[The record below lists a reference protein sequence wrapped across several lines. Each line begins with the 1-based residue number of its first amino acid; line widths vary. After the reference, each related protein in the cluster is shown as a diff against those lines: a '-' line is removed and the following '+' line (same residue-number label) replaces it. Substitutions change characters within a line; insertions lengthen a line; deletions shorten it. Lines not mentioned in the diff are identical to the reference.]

1 VILLVAWALAGGL
14 RLVILKALAAAKFDE
29 RFDKQTAISEVA
41 RLPLSKTLANTGYWL
56 IFLIF
61 LPAVLSVL
69 AIEGILRPVGQMVEK
84 IVAFLPNILVAGLIL
99 LGGWLL
105 ARIVCRIVTNVLV
118 ALGVDRLNEK
128 MGLKQSPESF
138 SLSRVFGL
146 VVYIL
151 ILIPIVIAALGAVKL
166 ESITQPASNMLG
178 KMLGALPLVFAAIV
192 LLVIAYMVGRLVGR
206 FAANFLGAVN
216 FDSLPPKLGLGKE
229 PVTGKWAL
237 SEIVGHL
244 IVVTIMLFAFVSACN
259 VLGFNTIAT
268 LFSEFLVLVGHVVV
282 GLVIFAFGL
291 YLANLAA
298 NIIRSR
304 LIAQAELLSIV
315 ARVAILLLAGA
326 MALRQMGLANEIISL
341 AFGLA
346 FGTVAVAAAIAFG
359 IGGRDIA
366 ARKLGEWTK
375 SIESRKPKIM

>member
-1 VILLVAWALAGGL
+1 
-14 RLVILKALAAAKFDE
+14 
-29 RFDKQTAISEVA
+29 
-41 RLPLSKTLANTGYWL
+41 
-56 IFLIF
+56 
-61 LPAVLSVL
+61 
-69 AIEGILRPVGQMVEK
+69 
-84 IVAFLPNILVAGLIL
+84 
-99 LGGWLL
+99 
-105 ARIVCRIVTNVLV
+105 
-118 ALGVDRLNEK
+118 
-128 MGLKQSPESF
+128 
-138 SLSRVFGL
+138 
-146 VVYIL
+146 
-151 ILIPIVIAALGAVKL
+151 
-166 ESITQPASNMLG
+166 
-178 KMLGALPLVFAAIV
+178 
-192 LLVIAYMVGRLVGR
+192 MVGRLVGR

-229 PVTGKWAL
+229 PVMGKWAS

-259 VLGFNTIAT
+259 VLGFNTLAA
-268 LFSEFLVLVGHVVV
+268 LFSEFLVLVGHVVI

-366 ARKLGEWTK
+366 AHKLSEWTK